1 MRHAIAILLILLL
14 ALPVAPVLTWVLSG
28 FWGWFELRSGI
39 ESIGHSGPAGWCYL
53 AAFAGVAALGTGTW
67 LLMTSRKD

>member
-14 ALPVAPVLTWVLSG
+14 ALPVSAVLTWVLSG

-39 ESIGHSGPAGWCYL
+39 ESLGHSGPAGWCYL
-53 AAFAGVAALGTGTW
+53 ATFAVVAPLGTGTW
-67 LLMTSRKD
+67 FLIGSRKD